1 MSLTMR
7 LAKNVVMSKVNYLKE
22 DPEKNMPELLEWAR
36 KLDVAGKFSPAF
48 DALEPIAKDPNNNWN
63 IMVRNL
69 LKETSPA
76 CMTKLVSNL
85 AFNSEISSM
94 AVREKAAKKYGCN
107 IPWAILMDPT
117 AACNLHCTGCWAA
130 EYQKTANMDYDLLD
144 RIINEGK
151 KLGIYM
157 YIYSGGEPLVRKAD
171 LLKLAKKHSDCFFLS
186 FSNATLV
193 DEEFAKASAELG
205 NLVLAISVEGFEK
218 ETDMRRGQGT
228 YKKVIEAMDLL
239 KAHGVPFGFSTCY
252 HRYNTEVVGSDEYID
267 FMVSKGAR
275 FGWYFTYIP
284 LGKDAQLD
292 LLATP
297 EQRTYMY
304 RRVREIRETKPI
316 FVLDFWNDG
325 EYVKGCIAGGSSYLH
340 INAAG
345 DVEPCAF
352 IHYSNMNIHD
362 HSLIETLQQPLF
374 KEYQSNQPFN
384 ENHLRPCPLLDNP
397 EKLRM
402 MVQRTGAHSTQ
413 LLDEEDVVTLTSKTE
428 DISKQWAP
436 QAEKLWEER
445 NEKVKADQ
453 EKAAQ
458 KAAQKAEERRA
469 AKGKK
474 TRGSAQKEEV
484 SEAEGDTKETAT
496 VDAK

>member
-1 MSLTMR
+1 
-7 LAKNVVMSKVNYLKE
+7 
-22 DPEKNMPELLEWAR
+22 
-36 KLDVAGKFSPAF
+36 
-48 DALEPIAKDPNNNWN
+48 
-63 IMVRNL
+63 
-69 LKETSPA
+69 
-76 CMTKLVSNL
+76 
-85 AFNSEISSM
+85 
-94 AVREKAAKKYGCN
+94 
-107 IPWAILMDPT
+107 
-117 AACNLHCTGCWAA
+117 
-130 EYQKTANMDYDLLD
+130 
-144 RIINEGK
+144 
-151 KLGIYM
+151 
-157 YIYSGGEPLVRKAD
+157 
-171 LLKLAKKHSDCFFLS
+171 
-186 FSNATLV
+186 
-193 DEEFAKASAELG
+193 
-205 NLVLAISVEGFEK
+205 
-218 ETDMRRGQGT
+218 
-228 YKKVIEAMDLL
+228 
-239 KAHGVPFGFSTCY
+239 
-252 HRYNTEVVGSDEYID
+252 
-267 FMVSKGAR
+267 MVSKGAR

-325 EYVKGCIAGGSSYLH
+325 EYVQGCIAGGSSYLH

-474 TRGSAQKEEV
+474 TRGGTQKEEV
-484 SEAEGDTKETAT
+484 PEAEGDTKETAT

>member
-252 HRYNTEVVGSDEYID
+252 HHYNTEVVGSDE
-267 FMVSKGAR
+267 
-275 FGWYFTYIP
+275 
-284 LGKDAQLD
+284 
-292 LLATP
+292 
-297 EQRTYMY
+297 
-304 RRVREIRETKPI
+304 
-316 FVLDFWNDG
+316 
-325 EYVKGCIAGGSSYLH
+325 
-340 INAAG
+340 
-345 DVEPCAF
+345 
-352 IHYSNMNIHD
+352 
-362 HSLIETLQQPLF
+362 
-374 KEYQSNQPFN
+374 
-384 ENHLRPCPLLDNP
+384 
-397 EKLRM
+397 
-402 MVQRTGAHSTQ
+402 
-413 LLDEEDVVTLTSKTE
+413 
-428 DISKQWAP
+428 
-436 QAEKLWEER
+436 
-445 NEKVKADQ
+445 
-453 EKAAQ
+453 
-458 KAAQKAEERRA
+458 
-469 AKGKK
+469 
-474 TRGSAQKEEV
+474 
-484 SEAEGDTKETAT
+484 
-496 VDAK
+496 